1 MAQQDEHTS
10 PTDLTALNS
19 ERKRLA
25 ESLYAKGLITAEGI
39 EKVRAD
45 PEMIVGEGENP

>member
-10 PTDLTALNS
+10 STELTALNS

-25 ESLYAKGLITAEGI
+25 ESLYARGLITEEGL
-39 EKVRAD
+39 EKVRSD
-45 PEMIVGEGENP
+45 PEVIVGEGENP